1 MDFSVRYTPAQEAFR
16 AEVRDWIE
24 QHVPHELRLASEHG
38 EPVERYR
45 ARRALG
51 RKMGA
56 RGWLYPMAPA
66 QYGGGGLTLDE
77 AFVLVEEC
85 GR

>member
-16 AEVRDWIE
+16 AEVRAWIE
-24 QHVPHELRLASEHG
+24 ENVPDELRLATEHG
-38 EPVERYR
+38 ETAQRYQ

-77 AFVLVEEC
+77 AFVLVE
-85 GR
+85 